1 VIHASCR
8 LGCLALI
15 GTLLLGCKQTRH
27 DGVALVGATLIDGS
41 GGPPVP
47 DAAVVVRGGRIESI
61 GLRSAFQLPK
71 RTREVDVSGQ
81 WIIPGL
87 IDSHVHMAPAMSWA
101 PPRFLAWGVTTV
113 RDAHG
118 GIASLS
124 TLKRRSNKGTPE
136 GPRVYAAGAMIDGR
150 PPTYSDAIAVSN
162 ESEARKGVDRLVSA
176 GADFIKV
183 YTRIDPP
190 LLRAIVDEARAF
202 NLAVTGH
209 LGMTD
214 AVSAAKAGIASIEHL
229 TGVPEAALPKP
240 SSLFT
245 AHYRG
250 FFPGWT
256 AFERSWAGLDSVA
269 LTRVAIRLAEAKI
282 TLVPTLVLHETLA
295 RLDEPGMSRDPALQ
309 DVPEAQQRDWDV
321 RGLIARAGWDKDDFE
336 AFRRSRA
343 NQDLFIRLFAA
354 AGGRLAA
361 GTDAANQ
368 MLVPGYSEHREMEL
382 LVRAGLT
389 PREALRA
396 ATRNAAVLIG
406 VDSLGLLAPGKVA
419 DLVVLSKDPLVD
431 IRNTRAITA
440 VMARGYLLDADSIR
454 ATW

>member
-1 VIHASCR
+1 MIHVSYR
-8 LGCLALI
+8 LGHVVLA
-15 GTLLLGCKQTRH
+15 GGLLLGCKQGSQ

-41 GGPPVP
+41 GGPSLP
-47 DAAVVVRGGRIESI
+47 DAAIVVRGGRIESV
-61 GLRSAFQLPK
+61 GSRADFQLPGK
-71 RTREVDVSGQ
+71 TREVDVSGR

-87 IDSHVHMAPAMSWA
+87 IDAHVHLTPARSWA
-101 PPRFLAWGVTTV
+101 PSRFLAWGVTTI
-113 RDAHG
+113 RDVHG
-118 GIASLS
+118 GIPSLS
-124 TLKRRSNKGTPE
+124 TLKKRPSQGAPD
-136 GPRVYAAGAMIDGR
+136 GPRVYPAGAMIDGL
-150 PPTYSDAIAVSN
+150 PATFPDAIGVNN

-176 GADFIKV
+176 GADFIKI
-183 YTRIDPP
+183 YSRIDAQ

-202 NLAVTGH
+202 NLGVTGH

-214 AVSAAKAGIASIEHL
+214 ALSAAKAGIASIEHL
-229 TGVPEAALPKP
+229 TGVPEAASPKP

-256 AFERSWAGLDSVA
+256 AFERSWAGLDSAA
-269 LTRVAIRLAEAKI
+269 LTRVANRLADAKI
-282 TLVPTLVLHETLA
+282 ILIPTLVLHETLS
-295 RLDEPGMSRDPALQ
+295 RLDEPGLLREPALA
-309 DVPEAQQRDWDV
+309 DVPAAHQRDWDLP
-321 RGLIARAGWDKDDFE
+321 GLIARTGWTEADFDG
-336 AFRRSRA
+336 FRKSRA
-343 NQDLFIRLFAA
+343 NQDLFIRQFAA

-368 MLVPGYSEHREMEL
+368 LLIPGYSEHREMEL

-419 DLVVLSKDPLVD
+419 DLLILSKDPLAD
-431 IRNTRAITA
+431 IRNTRAITS

>member
-8 LGCLALI
+8 LGRLALI

-41 GGPPVP
+41 GGPPLP

-61 GLRSAFQLPK
+61 GLRAAFQLPK

-202 NLAVTGH
+202 NLGVTGH

-214 AVSAAKAGIASIEHL
+214 AVTAAKAGIASIEHL

-295 RLDEPGMSRDPALQ
+295 RLDEPGMLRDPALQ

-354 AGGRLAA
+354 AGGRLAT

-419 DLVVLSKDPLVD
+419 DLLVLSKDPLAD